1 MRNTIVNS
9 GKDAGKIMIGLGSS
23 AGAFVGAWALSK
35 NIDKTNSIGDN
46 LPFIVGMAFLVPTGI
61 TALILTAMKCAGYPG
76 VYARDSASN
85 QQTALTP
92 LAHAS
97 AQIGFEITA
106 APNNAPQTTNQI
118 LFTHNRSDGE
128 TLFL

>member
-61 TALILTAMKCAGYPG
+61 TALTLTAMKCAGYPG
-76 VYARDSASN
+76 VYARD
-85 QQTALTP
+85 
-92 LAHAS
+92 
-97 AQIGFEITA
+97 
-106 APNNAPQTTNQI
+106 
-118 LFTHNRSDGE
+118 
-128 TLFL
+128 